1 MLRRTKIVA
10 TLGPASD
17 DLQTLRKMI
26 DAGLDVAR
34 LNFSHGD
41 PDDHRR
47 RAELLRSAA
56 AACGR
61 EVGIMGDLQGPKIR
75 IRRFQDHSV
84 ALLDGAK
91 FYLDSALGFTD
102 GNQDGVGVALDG
114 EKYKWANGFEQFID
128 DLRKRIFANVLKDK
142 RTL

>member
-1 MLRRTKIVA
+1 MRVSCAIIARMLRRTKIVA

-17 DLQTLRKMI
+17 DEITLRKMI

-34 LNFSHGD
+34 LNFSHGE

-47 RAELLRSAA
+47 RAETLRSAA

-75 IRRFQDHSV
+75 IRRFKDHSV
-84 ALLDGAK
+84 
-91 FYLDSALGFTD
+91 
-102 GNQDGVGVALDG
+102 
-114 EKYKWANGFEQFID
+114 
-128 DLRKRIFANVLKDK
+128 VLKDGERFFLDSSLGLMDGDLSHTDSILFAGTDSH
-142 RTL
+142 RTTIFDINN